1 MKKNN
6 IIEWAFPTFVSFCC
20 VLALIG
26 MFITEK
32 TTGVMATAI
41 CCFVVWIPYVVSSLT
56 RMKLPTVL
64 QFLAVFQMFLGVFIG
79 SGLGIY
85 YRIYFWDTI
94 LHTWSG
100 VLFCFVGFWLIARS
114 KDKMRTLNIV
124 MYAVGFSFMISVLW
138 EIWEYGADFFVNG
151 SNMQKFA
158 LEDGT
163 PLIGREALKDTMGD
177 FICHTVGCS
186 LFILF
191 YIIDFKMRQGR
202 LFKSIYE
209 DFANANE
216 KEVV

>member
-1 MKKNN
+1 
-6 IIEWAFPTFVSFCC
+6 
-20 VLALIG
+20 
-26 MFITEK
+26 
-32 TTGVMATAI
+32 
-41 CCFVVWIPYVVSSLT
+41 
-56 RMKLPTVL
+56 
-64 QFLAVFQMFLGVFIG
+64 
-79 SGLGIY
+79 
-85 YRIYFWDTI
+85 
-94 LHTWSG
+94 
-100 VLFCFVGFWLIARS
+100 
-114 KDKMRTLNIV
+114 MRTLNIV